1 LYIVLPLVNFLFKHF
16 YNNYKKNFILIP
28 MNNTD
33 QIIIMVG
40 ELSSELDKNIKEYA
54 IILAAGH
61 GRRLNS
67 EKSKMLHTILGVP
80 TVERVHNACKK
91 GVEEINSV
99 IVVGIKADDVM
110 HYLGKREGTT
120 YAYQQLQRGTGHAVQ
135 VALQGMK
142 NVPDDAIIY
151 ILPGDMGL
159 IDGRTIK
166 QFRTEFLNS
175 KADMIVLT
183 GLYDGKPEDNYY
195 GRIIRVKN
203 DSGNVIEIIEHKD
216 ILALPDDKPYTV
228 TYEGKECF
236 YTKEE
241 LINNNEYNSGVFAFK
256 YGKLAENNV
265 QSEIYLTDLIALYN
279 EKAYTVAAARP
290 EKNYVVMG
298 FNTQEV
304 LKEMN
309 EIARKVY
316 EKF

>member
-1 LYIVLPLVNFLFKHF
+1 
-16 YNNYKKNFILIP
+16 

-33 QIIIMVG
+33 QIIKMVG
-40 ELSSELDKNIKEYA
+40 ELSSGLDKNIKEYA

-61 GRRLNS
+61 GKRLNS

-80 TVERVHNACKK
+80 TVERVYTACKK
-91 GVEEINSV
+91 CVEEINSI

-110 HYLGKREGTT
+110 KYFGKREKTT
-120 YAYQQLQRGTGHAVQ
+120 YAYQQIQNGTGHAVQ

-183 GLYDGKPEDNYY
+183 GLYEGKTEDNYY
-195 GRIIRVKN
+195 GRIIRAKDN
-203 DSGNVIEIIEHKD
+203 GGNVIQIMEHKD
-216 ILALPDDKPYTV
+216 ILTLPDDE
-228 TYEGKECF
+228 TYSLTYKGKKFF

-241 LINNNEYNSGVFAFK
+241 LINNSEYNSGVFAFK
-256 YGKLAENNV
+256 YGKLAEMIDKLKSNNV

-279 EKAYTVAAARP
+279 DKGYTVAASSP

-309 EIARKVY
+309 EIARKLY
-316 EKF
+316 EKS

>member
-1 LYIVLPLVNFLFKHF
+1 
-16 YNNYKKNFILIP
+16 
-28 MNNTD
+28 MNISN
-33 QIIIMVG
+33 QIIKMVD
-40 ELSSELDKNIKEYA
+40 ELSSEMDKNIKEYA

-61 GRRLNS
+61 GKRLNS
-67 EKSKMLHTILGVP
+67 EESKMLHTILGVP
-80 TVERVHNACKK
+80 TVERVYNACKK

-99 IVVGIKADDVM
+99 IVIGIKADDVM
-110 HYLGKREGTT
+110 KYLGKRERTT
-120 YAYQQLQRGTGHAVQ
+120 YAYQQVQNGTGHAVQ

-142 NVPDDAIIY
+142 NASDDAIVY

-159 IDGRTIK
+159 IDGETIK
-166 QFRTEFLNS
+166 QFRTEFINS
-175 KADMIVLT
+175 KTDMIVLT

-195 GRIIRVKN
+195 GRIIRAKDN
-203 DSGNVIEIIEHKD
+203 SGNVIQIMEYKD
-216 ILALPDDKPYTV
+216 ILALPEDKPYTV
-228 TYEGKECF
+228 TYKGIEFF

-256 YGKLAENNV
+256 YGKLAEMIDNLKSNNV

-279 EKAYTVAAARP
+279 EKGYTVAASSP

-316 EKF
+316 EKS